1 MIALC
6 IFIFSLMV
14 VAILAG
20 FIIAIAS
27 GAVGV
32 VGAILI
38 IAIEII
44 IGLLP
49 IILMLSWIIRKI
61 KSKKE

>member
-6 IFIFSLMV
+6 IFIFCLMFI
-14 VAILAG
+14 AILMG

-38 IAIEII
+38 VAIEII
-44 IGLLP
+44 IGLFP
-49 IILMLSWIIRKI
+49 IILIISWVISKI
-61 KSKKE
+61 KKKD